1 MKTINWSPSRT
12 ARNQLE
18 HQFESSPIIR
28 WFIDM
33 ENSGQFNLF
42 LQLGLII
49 SSSSFSFYDFLSF
62 HHPQQRTNPA
72 FDSSSL
78 MQILQLLQVFQF
90 LCFVLLITFPALA
103 AAVSDMVGFSL
114 LIQTLFF
121 EFWSLGRFKSAF
133 DMTAS
138 QALVQWQFQQ
148 KKSTNQ
154 CACLRHSQ
162 YIKIWIIT
170 IKKKKN

>member
-1 MKTINWSPSRT
+1 MKTINWSNRT
-12 ARNQLE
+12 VHNQLE

-28 WFIDM
+28 WFITM

-78 MQILQLLQVFQF
+78 MQILQLLQVFQS
-90 LCFVLLITFPALA
+90 LCFILLITFLALA

-133 DMTAS
+133 DMIAS
-138 QALVQWQFQQ
+138 QALVQSQFQQ

-154 CACLRHSQ
+154 CACLRHLQ
-162 YIKIWIIT
+162 YSKIWIIMT
-170 IKKKKN
+170 KIKKN